1 MDLVHRFQRYM
12 QETLDISVDD
22 NVLLAVSGGRDSML
36 MTHLF
41 LRSGYSCIIA
51 HCNFHLRGRDADLD
65 EQLVREF
72 AEQHNVPCFVR
83 HFQTNDYAQEYGLST
98 QMAARELRYAWFDE
112 LRIQQNTQWV
122 AIAQHQDD
130 HIETVLL
137 NLTRGTGL
145 QGLQGILPKRGKIIR
160 PLLFLSS
167 AEITA
172 CIQQLQIPFRDDQS
186 NFSTKYARNKVRLE
200 IMPKFREISPE
211 FDTIM
216 QENIVHFQEANDLLQ
231 SFIFPI
237 RAELFVTEGN
247 LIRIS
252 KLKLQPYLH
261 RLPLLFELFKPYG
274 FSKNILADVQANWYS
289 ESGKIFHASH
299 YELLLDRDDLWLKVK
314 VDEFYPHNTL
324 EIPADSSVFSFG
336 GKLFE
341 GSIVEDTAIRPSENV
356 LQVDFDRLKFPLR
369 LRFWE
374 EGDYFYPIGM
384 GGKRKKLSDYF
395 VQKKIGRYEKQTIPI
410 LINGNGDIVWIVDY
424 RADNR
429 YRITKS
435 TKKVFT
441 LVYK

>member
-12 QETLDISVDD
+12 QETLDIRMDD
-22 NVLLAVSGGRDSML
+22 KVLLAVSGGRDSML

-41 LRSGYSCIIA
+41 LATGYSCVIA
-51 HCNFHLRGRDADLD
+51 HCNFHLREVDADLD

-72 AEQHNVPCFVR
+72 AAQYKVPFFVR
-83 HFQTNDYAQEYGLST
+83 HFQTNDYAEQYSIST
-98 QMAARELRYAWFDE
+98 QMAARELRYAWFEE
-112 LRIQQNTQWV
+112 LRTQQDAQWISV
-122 AIAQHQDD
+122 AQHQDD

-167 AEITA
+167 EEITA
-172 CIQQLQIPFRDDQS
+172 CVQEWQIPFRDDQS

-200 IMPKFREISPE
+200 IIPKFREITSE
-211 FDTIM
+211 FDDIM
-216 QENIVHFQEANDLLQ
+216 CENIAHFQEAYDLLQ
-231 SFIFPI
+231 SFVLPI
-237 RAELFVTEGN
+237 REELFVPERG
-247 LIRIS
+247 LIHIKKS
-252 KLKLQPYLH
+252 KLETYFH

-274 FSKNILADVQANWYS
+274 FSKNVLADLQMHWNG
-289 ESGKIFHASH
+289 EPGKLFRSPQ
-299 YELLLDRDDLWLKVK
+299 YELLLDRDDIWLKAQ
-314 VDEFYPHNTL
+314 EEEQQPCGAI
-324 EIPADSSVFSFG
+324 EIQADTSVFSFVD
-336 GKLFE
+336 KLFE
-341 GSIVEDTAIRPSENV
+341 VAIEEDTLIQRSENV
-356 LQVDFDRLKFPLR
+356 LQVDFEKLQFPLT

-374 EGDYFYPIGM
+374 ERDYFYPIGM
-384 GGKRKKLSDYF
+384 GGKRKKVSDYF
-395 VQKKIGRYEKQTIPI
+395 IQQKIGRYKKKTIPI

-441 LVYK
+441 LVCK

>member
-1 MDLVHRFQRYM
+1 MNLVLRFQQYL
-12 QETLDISVDD
+12 QETLHISVGDHI
-22 NVLLAVSGGRDSML
+22 LLAVSGGRDSML
-36 MTHLF
+36 MAHLF

-51 HCNFHLRGRDADLD
+51 HCNFHLREGDADLD

-72 AEQHNVPCFVR
+72 AEQHNVPFFVR
-83 HFQTNDYAQEYGLST
+83 HFQTNDYAQQYGIST
-98 QMAARELRYAWFDE
+98 QMAARELRYAWFEE
-112 LRIQQNTQWV
+112 LRIQQGARWI

-145 QGLQGILPKRGKIIR
+145 QGLQGILPKRGEIIR

-172 CIQQLQIPFRDDQS
+172 CVKELQIPFRDDQS

-200 IMPKFREISPE
+200 IIPKFREISPE
-211 FDTIM
+211 FDNIM
-216 QENIVHFQEANDLLQ
+216 QENIVHFQEAYDLLQ
-231 SFIFPI
+231 SFVFPI
-237 RAELFVTEGN
+237 RSELFVAEGN
-247 LIRIS
+247 LIRIE

-261 RLPLLFELFKPYG
+261 RLTLLFELFKPYG
-274 FSKNILADVQANWYS
+274 FSKNILADLQANWCG
-289 ESGKIFHASH
+289 EPGKVFHAPH
-299 YELLLDRDDLWLKVK
+299 YELLLDREDLWLKVK
-314 VDEFYPHNTL
+314 VADLNPRKTL
-324 EIPADSSVFSFG
+324 EIPADNPIFSFG
-336 GKLFE
+336 DKRFE
-341 GSIVEDTAIRPSENV
+341 ASIGEEIAIHPSENV
-356 LQVDFDRLKFPLR
+356 LQVDFDRLQFPLL

-374 EGDYFYPIGM
+374 EGDYFCPLGM

-410 LINGNGDIVWIVDY
+410 LVNGNGDIVWIVNY

-429 YRITKS
+429 YRITES

-441 LVYK
+441 LVCK